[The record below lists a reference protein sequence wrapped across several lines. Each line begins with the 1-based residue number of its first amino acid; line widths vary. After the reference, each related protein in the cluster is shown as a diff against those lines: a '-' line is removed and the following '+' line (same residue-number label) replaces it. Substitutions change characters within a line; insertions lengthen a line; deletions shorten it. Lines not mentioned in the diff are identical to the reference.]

1 MTAPTVI
8 TRTYDLSL
16 PPDERMI
23 LRYAG
28 MRERH
33 PRVDA
38 LLEKTLRDV
47 RGRLVNRVCY
57 CELPLHRDG
66 NMLDLDFAKIESA
79 DLAKRL
85 DGCDRIV
92 LFAATV
98 GGGLDRLIARYSVES
113 PAQALL
119 CQAIGTES
127 VELLCNIFCEELA
140 AEAASRGEAT
150 RARFSPGYGDL
161 PLELQRDIFAM
172 LDCPRRIGLSLSES
186 LLMTPTKSVTAIVGI
201 ANGGARRPAE

>member
-1 MTAPTVI
+1 MNTVF
-8 TRTYDLSL
+8 TRTYDLAL
-16 PPDERMI
+16 PPDEGGI
-23 LRYAG
+23 LRRAG
-28 MRERH
+28 MMKKRY

-38 LLEKTLRDV
+38 LLQKTLFDL

-57 CELPLHRDG
+57 CELPVTRRNG
-66 NMLDLDFAKIESA
+66 TLDLCFTQTDSA
-79 DLAKRL
+79 DLAVRL

-92 LFAATV
+92 LFAATI
-98 GGGLDRLIARYSVES
+98 GGGIDRLISRYSVTS

-127 VELLCNIFCEELA
+127 VELLCNTFCGELESRA
-140 AEAASRGEAT
+140 RSRGCTT

-161 PLELQRDIFAM
+161 PLEMQREIFAT
-172 LDCPRRIGLSLSES
+172 LDCPRRIGLSLTES

-201 ANGGARRPAE
+201 EGGADGRPLW